1 VNGMATEGKLKEE
14 EAVVELNILGQVCPA
29 CLLVVLKEI
38 NNHRDKLRSGRT
50 RLVVRTDHRNATRT
64 VPDSA
69 RKMGYEVDIKK
80 VDTFYEITVGRKL

>member
-1 VNGMATEGKLKEE
+1 MALDGKQKED
-14 EAVVELNILGQVCPA
+14 EAVLELNILGQVCPA

-38 NNHRDKLRSGRT
+38 NNHRDKLRSGQA

-69 RKMGYEVDIKK
+69 RKMGYDVDIKK
-80 VDTFYEITVGRKL
+80 VDTYYEITVGRKI

>member
-1 VNGMATEGKLKEE
+1 MNSIEKQGKD

-38 NNHRDKLRSGRT
+38 NSCQDKLRSGQA

-64 VPDSA
+64 VPDFA
-69 RKMGYEVDIKK
+69 RKMGYDVDIEKL
-80 VDTFYEITVGRKL
+80 DTYYVITVGRKP